1 MMTPIPDDATAI
13 ATVYYLHERDDLG
26 TLVRYDG
33 DEAGL
38 CVHWHTGEVDDVVES
53 GDRLLTEHGV
63 LLTVVELHDLPLR
76 RLRVR
81 AGLPVQVAARKMQ
94 VRPVTWSRWESGS
107 RRPAVLDL
115 HLLAGLLGLSREE
128 IGELVVWWGS
138 R

>member
-1 MMTPIPDDATAI
+1 MMAAIPPEATAI

-38 CVHWHTGEVDDVVES
+38 CVHWHTGEVDDVTERGCRYV
-53 GDRLLTEHGV
+53 TEHGRF
-63 LLTVVELHDLPLR
+63 LTVVDSSDLPLR
-76 RLRVR
+76 RFRVR
-81 AGLPVQVAARKMQ
+81 AGLTVADAASEMLT
-94 VRPVTWSRWESGS
+94 RPVTWARWESGS

-115 HLLAGLLGLSREE
+115 YLLAGLLGLSREE
-128 IGELVVWWGS
+128 IGELVCWWGS